1 MTDVTAPAA
10 APAAPLATSATLAEP
25 TAPAESTTPNLG
37 GHVTDR
43 TANTM
48 AEALVA
54 RGVWTAEQAAAALA
68 DPDAD
73 PGALPAPTAQSDLAT
88 ITSMKASLEGQGFE
102 TKAIDGAAHIIN
114 RGLANPPSEAAKHE
128 AAAICME
135 SLRSQYGDKT
145 DYIVEAARR
154 ELSMLAQQQPG
165 LRDLLERSGAGN
177 NLWIIQ
183 GLAGRHLDRLKKAH
197 LGG

>member
-1 MTDVTAPAA
+1 MTEAIAPAA

-25 TAPAESTTPNLG
+25 AAPAESATPNLG

-54 RGVWTAEQAAAALA
+54 RGVWTPEQATAALA

-73 PGALPAPTAQSDLAT
+73 PDAMPAPTVQSDLAT
-88 ITSMKASLEGQGFE
+88 ITSMKASLEGQGFDA
-102 TKAIDGAAHIIN
+102 KAIDGAAHIIN
-114 RGLANPPSEAAKHE
+114 RGLANPPDD
-128 AAAICME
+128 AAIRE
-135 SLRSQYGDKT
+135 GAELAEQSLRSQYGDKAE
-145 DYIVEAARR
+145 YIIAAARR
-154 ELSMLAQQQPG
+154 ELAMLEQQQPG

-177 NLWIIQ
+177 SLWIIQ